1 MKTLVLSKMDVPGLV
16 EALGE
21 TARLI
26 GPRKKE
32 HQFVFGQITKPEQ
45 LALEY
50 PTTIL
55 PPSRQLFPNDEPLV
69 RLRLDDVAA
78 SREIVEG
85 EKTILLGVHPC
96 DVQGINILD
105 EVFSDSPPD
114 ANYLTRRSQTIIIAL
129 ECQAPC
135 SPYNLC
141 FDKGTYRLEWGYD
154 LLMIDLGDR
163 YFVFTRTGA
172 GEELIGDLPFFR
184 AATPADREALGRARE
199 TQAGSFKTRLAGP
212 VNRLPNAL
220 KEAYDDL
227 LWEAVGR
234 RCLSCET
241 CTNVCPTCYCFDVAD
256 EVELDLVNGT
266 RCRQWD
272 SCQSCTFAEV
282 AGGENFRPRPSERQR
297 HRLFKKEVYQYEKY
311 GRSACVGCGRC
322 SAQCV
327 ASIRLNEMY
336 NQVLGG

>member
-1 MKTLVLSKMDVPGLV
+1 MKTLVLSKLDLPSLV
-16 EALGE
+16 EELSKK
-21 TARLI
+21 ARLF
-26 GPRKKE
+26 GPRAKE
-32 HQFVFGQITKPEQ
+32 QQYVFGEITDPGQ
-45 LALEY
+45 LALGY
-50 PTTIL
+50 PTSIL
-55 PPSRQLFPNDEPLV
+55 PPSRILFPNGEPLV
-69 RLRLDDVAA
+69 RFRLDDAGA
-78 SREIVEG
+78 SEEVVEA
-85 EKTILLGVHPC
+85 EPAILFGVHPC

-114 ANYLTRRSQTIIIAL
+114 ANYLARRSQTMIVAL
-129 ECQAPC
+129 ECLAPC
-135 SPYNLC
+135 SPHNLC
-141 FDKGTYRLEWGYD
+141 FDKGTYRVEWGYD

-163 YFVFTRTGA
+163 YFIFTRTAA
-172 GEELIGDLPFFR
+172 GEGLIADLPILR

-199 TQAGSFKTRLAGP
+199 TQAGSFKTRLSGP
-212 VNRLPNAL
+212 VSRLPNAL

-256 EVELDLVNGT
+256 EVDLDLVGCT
-266 RCRQWD
+266 RCRRWD
-272 SCQSCTFAEV
+272 SCQSREFAAV
-282 AGGENFRPRPSERQR
+282 AGGENFRPRASERQR

-327 ASIRLNEMY
+327 ASIRLGEMY